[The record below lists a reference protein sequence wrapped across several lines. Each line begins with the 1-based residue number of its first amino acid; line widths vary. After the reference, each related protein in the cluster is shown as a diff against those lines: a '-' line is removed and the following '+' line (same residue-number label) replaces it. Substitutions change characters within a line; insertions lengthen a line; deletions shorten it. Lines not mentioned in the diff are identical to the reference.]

1 MELIKPNT
9 NIDFVGKRVVAISLS
24 LILILAGIV
33 SLVIKGGPAYG
44 IDFAGGS
51 LVQVK
56 FTKDTSAAKVRE
68 ALKPLSIHGMTIQQF
83 GPQPDEFL
91 VRAQESSS
99 ELESLATKIQ
109 RTLETTYGT
118 GKVEIRRAEMVGPKV
133 SQSLRNKGLMA
144 VLFSIIGMLIYITWR
159 FEFRFGVGAV
169 IALFHDVLITLALFS
184 FLNKE
189 IDLTIV
195 AAFLTI
201 VGYSVNDTVI
211 VCDRIRENMAKY
223 PKEKLEPV
231 INRSINETLS
241 RTVMTSGMTMLA
253 VLALFLFGGS
263 VIHNFAF
270 AMMIGIIVGT
280 YSSVYVASPVILFW
294 EGFKEKKAKT
304 SAG

>member
-9 NIDFVGKRVVAISLS
+9 NINFVGKRVIAITCS
-24 LILILAGIV
+24 LILIMAGIV
-33 SLVIKGGPAYG
+33 SLVIKGGPSYG

-56 FTKDTSAAKVRE
+56 FTQDTSAAKVRE
-68 ALKPLSIHGMTIQQF
+68 ALKPLALHGMTIQQF

-99 ELESLATKIQ
+99 ELESLATKVQ
-109 RTLETTYGT
+109 STLETTYGS

-144 VLFSIIGMLIYITWR
+144 ILFSIIGMLIYITWR
-159 FEFRFGVGAV
+159 FEFRFGAGAV
-169 IALFHDVLITLALFS
+169 IALFHDVLITLAFFS
-184 FLNKE
+184 FLNKQ

-241 RTVMTSGMTMLA
+241 RTIMTSGMTMLA
-253 VLALFLFGGS
+253 VVALFFFGGT
-263 VIHNFAF
+263 VIHDFAF

-280 YSSVYVASPVILFW
+280 YSSIFVASPVILFW
-294 EGFKEKKAKT
+294 EGLKEKKKA
-304 SAG
+304 SAA

>member
-1 MELIKPNT
+1 MEIIKPNT

-24 LILILAGIV
+24 LILILAGIA

-56 FTKDTSAAKVRE
+56 FTQDTSAAKVRE
-68 ALKPLSIHGMTIQQF
+68 ALKPLTIHAMTIQQF

-109 RTLETTYGT
+109 KTLETTYGA

-159 FEFRFGVGAV
+159 FEFRFGAGAV
-169 IALFHDVLITLALFS
+169 IALVHDVLITLALFS

-211 VCDRIRENMAKY
+211 VCDRIRENMAKS

-241 RTVMTSGMTMLA
+241 RTIMTSGMTMLA

-280 YSSVYVASPVILFW
+280 YSSVFVASPVILFW
-294 EGFKEKKAKT
+294 EGFKEKKST
-304 SAG
+304 AG